1 MGLPDAFRFYLS
13 IIYTWLITIV
23 EFAIRIIHGRI
34 YLPSVLLTFL
44 ILLSAFTAPHAA
56 YGETLSSRRYLTGD
70 WGGARQRLT
79 DWGLTPTITYSADIQ
94 GNPVGG
100 FRKRIEYAGLLNI
113 YLDFDLEKIFGLKR
127 TKLVVSGFWALGNDL
142 SKSALGN
149 YFTVADDFN
158 GDYGGL
164 YQLYLKT
171 NFLEER
177 LVLALGRMG
186 IGDDFATVEASGS
199 YVSDA
204 MNPNPDSL
212 GYNIPAFLS
221 NPDAALGA
229 RFSVKPAETFYLAG
243 GVYNADPESTRIS
256 RFTSNIDFT
265 FDDGVILIAEAGFTP
280 DGDEATGNAY
290 KLGVYYD
297 SGEFDHFSKE
307 GEERSGNY
315 GFYALAQQT
324 VYGEPGNHDE
334 GLTLWAGATLAPDE
348 DINTFPYFLSGGLL
362 YEGLI
367 PGRGGDVAAFGA
379 AYGGLSS
386 ELEGQDFEIVLEWT
400 YACQVFPW
408 LALQPDLQW
417 IINPGGTG
425 DIPDALVAGIQIS
438 LNL

>member
-1 MGLPDAFRFYLS
+1 MLIVYTGLLRV
-13 IIYTWLITIV
+13 V

-34 YLPSVLLTFL
+34 YLPSL
-44 ILLSAFTAPHAA
+44 ILTLLIFLFAITAFSQARA
-56 YGETLSSRRYLTGD
+56 GETLSSRQYLTGD

-79 DWGLTPTITYSADIQ
+79 DWGLTPSATYSADIQ
-94 GNPVGG
+94 GNPAGG

-164 YQLYLKT
+164 YQLYLET
-171 NFLEER
+171 SFSEER

-186 IGDDFATVEASGS
+186 IGDDFATVAASGS
-199 YVSDA
+199 YVNDA

-229 RFSVKPAETFYLAG
+229 RLSVRPVETFYLAG
-243 GVYNADPESTRIS
+243 GVYNADPDSTRIS
-256 RFTSNIDFT
+256 RFNSNIDFK
-265 FDDGVILIAEAGFTP
+265 FDEGVLLIAEAGFTP
-280 DGDEATGNAY
+280 AGNEATDAY
-290 KLGVYYD
+290 KIGAYYD
-297 SGEFDHFSKE
+297 TGKFDHLSKE
-307 GEERSGNY
+307 GKERNGNY

-324 VYGEPGNHDE
+324 VYSEPGNGDE

-367 PGRGGDVAAFGA
+367 PGRGEDVAAFGA

-425 DIPDALVAGIQIS
+425 DIPDALVAGVQIS